1 MLKFQLKSGKM
12 VELNLAPM
20 DNALYLYRTII
31 HECKGAGLDITAV
44 DGESIAAVLT
54 KNIDALLSVIGSEYV
69 LEAIKGCADKVIY
82 DKQRFNMEIF
92 DRDEKARGD
101 FFPLMTLIAVENIR
115 PFFPSLNS
123 VSSAIESLLL
133 RS

>member
-92 DRDEKARGD
+92 DRDEKARGG
-101 FFPLMTLIAVENIR
+101 FFPAYDTYCG
-115 PFFPSLNS
+115 
-123 VSSAIESLLL
+123 
-133 RS
+133 